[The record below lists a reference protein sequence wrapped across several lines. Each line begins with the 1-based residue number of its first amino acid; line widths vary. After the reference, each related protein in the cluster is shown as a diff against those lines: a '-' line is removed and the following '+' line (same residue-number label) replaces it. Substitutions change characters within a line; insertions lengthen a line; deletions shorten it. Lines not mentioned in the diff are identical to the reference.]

1 MHKPFTHYADN
12 VRHVS
17 RSMKEPTLTTELA
30 GLTLP
35 SPFVL
40 ASGII
45 GTSATLLE
53 RAAALGAGAV
63 TAKSAGPHP
72 RTGHVNPIVVDWG
85 EGLINAVGLP
95 NPGAAQEVEILRETR
110 RRLEPHGVLVIG
122 SIFAGTPDEF
132 ARVAET
138 VLAAEP
144 HILELNIS
152 CPNVHDDYGE
162 PFSASC
168 AGAVSVVDAVR
179 PVCDVPL
186 FVKLAPNVPNIG
198 RIAADVVAAG
208 ADGITAI
215 NTMPGM
221 VIDVESGRPVLTN
234 KSGGLSGPMLKPIAV
249 RCIYEICEAVP
260 DVPIIGTG
268 GVTTGRD
275 AVELL
280 MAGATAVGVGSAVYY
295 RGVEVFQELAREVRE
310 FMSKRNFEHIAAI
323 SSIAHRTYSTKS

>member
-1 MHKPFTHYADN
+1 MPL
-12 VRHVS
+12 
-17 RSMKEPTLTTELA
+17 PT
-30 GLTLP
+30 
-35 SPFVL
+35 PFVL
-40 ASGII
+40 ASGIM

-63 TAKSAGPHP
+63 TAKSAGPRP
-72 RTGHVNPIVVDWG
+72 RIGHANPIVVDWG

-95 NPGAAQEVEILRETR
+95 NPGATQEAEILREAR
-110 RRLEPHGVLVIG
+110 QRLEPHGALVIG

-132 ARVAET
+132 ARVAQT
-138 VLAAEP
+138 VLTAKP
-144 HILELNIS
+144 HMLELNIS

-162 PFSASC
+162 PFAASC

-221 VIDVESGRPVLTN
+221 VIDIESGKPVLTN
-234 KSGGLSGPMLKPIAV
+234 RSGGLSGPMIKPIAV
-249 RCIYEICEAVP
+249 RCIYEIRQAVP

-268 GVTTGRD
+268 GVTNGRD